1 MFKVGLVR
9 EKWTVTVEKLFIIF
23 FSTAVRVNEIE
34 YL

>member
-9 EKWTVTVEKLFIIF
+9 EKWTVTVEKLFILV
-23 FSTAVRVNEIE
+23 FSTAVHVNHIE